1 MNRLWIAICW
11 MLGVGLLGGGSAQ
24 AWGRV
29 EAVDQND
36 DQPRLV
42 VQGGHVGYVHSIA
55 FSPDGKTVAST
66 DNVNKIVRLWSV
78 VTGLEFRT
86 ITETTVPDI
95 VSFQDDNT
103 LVVKGQNQ
111 TAIKL
116 WNVATGQKL
125 PSPCKE
131 NADGE
136 VCVAMSLDGKTAASS
151 LNGGRTIKLWDVAS
165 GRELRPLL
173 PLKDDDGMSRVT
185 FSPDGK
191 TVASVSGYRTIKLLN
206 VASGKELTLGTHSSS
221 VSKIVFSP
229 NSKRMAS
236 LSSGGGDTT
245 NNLKLWNVATGQEL
259 RIPGEHSSHVG
270 SVAFSPDGGKV
281 VSAEDECTVTPSPD
295 GQNVARSRHT
305 LKLWEVA
312 TGRVLRTFGGCSS
325 LVSSVAFSPHGDTV
339 VTGTWG
345 RETLETPDGKKVVRE
360 RYYLKLWDA
369 DKGEELRN
377 FHGFASTPFSVAFSP
392 DGMLV
397 ASGGSDKT
405 IRLWEMASGKPRT
418 LSGHQHKVSS
428 VAFSPTDGKIL
439 ASGSW
444 DHQLKLWNV
453 DSGESSTLGG
463 VSTQVAFSPNG
474 KTVVSGNGQ
483 TSDSNLRL
491 WDVASG
497 EQRVLGHHL
506 GTSSVAFSH
515 DGNTVQS
522 VGGNIRLWDVAK
534 SQELPT
540 TPGKC
545 SVCDQIAFALYGK
558 TLASVP
564 LEKSATILKMCPG
577 SMHES
582 STRDRQGIPLFA
594 FLFLDGKALLAT
606 SGQDGNTIKLWRVS
620 DGVLLTTLAGHLGEV
635 TSLAFSPDGKT
646 VVSGSLDNT
655 LKLWDVTSGSL
666 LASLISFADGRWGVV
681 DPEGRFDVAVAD
693 LVDGTSHLSWV
704 MPDVPMTPLPLE
716 IFMRDYY
723 EPRLLPRILNGEKFK
738 PVRALSELN
747 RVQPEVRITGIEPD
761 PEQTGF
767 VKVTVEAAGASRSYM
782 PEGKPIATDVHDLRL
797 FRNGQLVGCAGDKDE
812 DKPLAKVGGKPF
824 QRSFRVRLPTGQE
837 PLQFTAYAFNDDRVK
852 SATAHRA
859 YTPPG
864 VIVGS
869 KPRAYLITIG
879 VNSYDDP
886 AWKDLHY
893 AANDARQI
901 GKSLE
906 AGLAGQN
913 KYEAE
918 DIVTIPLISDTAGP
932 RLATKANLKAV
943 LDVLAGREAEVRAIP
958 GGEKLRQATPDDFVL
973 ISFSGHGYGEGGMF
987 YLVSSDTGER
997 NGKSKAITS
1006 ELIAKSISSD
1016 ELSAWLRDVD
1026 AGNMVMIVD
1035 ACHSAASVGEKF
1047 KPGPM
1052 GSRGLGQ
1059 LAFDKG
1065 MRILAASQADD
1076 VALEIDD
1083 LKHGLLSSAL
1093 IVDGM
1098 KRFSADRAPKDG
1110 KITLD
1115 EWLRYGVDQVPILAK
1130 KVKADEMQVAGRGMK
1145 EKIKVDGKL
1154 IDKPDQQPALFD
1166 FSENRRDVVVAVE

>member
-1 MNRLWIAICW
+1 MNRLWIAMCW
-11 MLGVGLLGGGSAQ
+11 TMVGALLGGRPLLAGE
-24 AWGRV
+24 RV
-29 EAVDQND
+29 EAVGQSD

-42 VQGGHVGYVHSIA
+42 VQEGHEGNVASLA
-55 FSPDGKTVAST
+55 FSPNGKTLASKGRGDDSVKLWNVA
-66 DNVNKIVRLWSV
+66 
-78 VTGLEFRT
+78 TGLEFRT
-86 ITETTVPDI
+86 IPVTTAPDI
-95 VSFQDDNT
+95 AFFQGDNT
-103 LVVKGQNQ
+103 LVMTGQNQ

-116 WNVATGQKL
+116 WNVASGREL

-131 NADGE
+131 NVDGE
-136 VCVAMSLDGKTAASS
+136 VCVAMSRDGKTAASS
-151 LNGGRTIKLWDVAS
+151 SLNGGEAIKLWGVAS
-165 GRELRPLL
+165 GRELCPPDANRRA
-173 PLKDDDGMSRVT
+173 RVT

-259 RIPGEHSSHVG
+259 RIPGEHSSHVVE
-270 SVAFSPDGGKV
+270 VAFSPDGEKV
-281 VSAEDECTVTPSPD
+281 VSAKHGSTVPPSSD
-295 GQNVARSRHT
+295 GQNIPRSRYT

-312 TGRVLRTFGGCSS
+312 TGRVLHTFGEYSS
-325 LVSSVAFSPHGDTV
+325 PVYSVAFSPHGDTV

-369 DKGEELRN
+369 GKGEELRN
-377 FHGFASTPFSVAFSP
+377 FDGFASTPFSVAFSP

-405 IRLWEMASGKPRT
+405 IRLWEMANGKPRT
-418 LSGHQHKVSS
+418 LSGHRDRVSS
-428 VAFSPTDGKIL
+428 VAFSPKDGKIL

-545 SVCDQIAFALYGK
+545 SVCDQIAFALHGK
-558 TLASVP
+558 TLADVAS
-564 LEKSATILKMCPG
+564 E
-577 SMHES
+577 ES
-582 STRDRQGIPLFA
+582 SRIRKLCSASGQEPSMLGGQHSSGIDLFV
-594 FLFLDGKALLAT
+594 FSQDGKTMASVAKGSLCNIELR
-606 SGQDGNTIKLWRVS
+606 RVS
-620 DGVLLTTLAGHLGEV
+620 DGVLFAILAGHSSPIR
-635 TSLAFSPDGKT
+635 SLAFSPGGAT
-646 VVSGSLDNT
+646 VVSGSADKT
-655 LKLWDVTSGSL
+655 LKLWDVASGHL
-666 LASLISFADGRWGVV
+666 LASLISFADGRWAVV

-693 LVDGTSHLSWV
+693 LVDGTSNLSWV
-704 MPDVPMTPLPLE
+704 MPDDPMTPLPLE

-723 EPRLLPRILNGEKFK
+723 EPRLLPRILNREEFE
-738 PVRALSELN
+738 PVRALKELN

-761 PEQTGF
+761 PEQRGY
-767 VKVTVEAAGASRSYM
+767 VKVTVEAAGGSRSYT
-782 PEGKPIATDVHDLRL
+782 PEGKPIATAVHDLRL
-797 FRNGQLVGCAGDKDE
+797 FRNGQLVGYAGDKDE
-812 DKPLAKVGGKPF
+812 DKPLAKAGGKPF
-824 QRSFRVRLPTGQE
+824 QRSFRVRLPDGKE

-852 SATAHRA
+852 SATAHRT

-879 VNSYDDP
+879 VNRYDDP

-901 GKSLE
+901 GESLE

-918 DIVTIPLISDTAGP
+918 DIVTIPLISDTEGP

-943 LDVLAGREAEVRAIP
+943 LDVLAGREADVRAIP

-987 YLVSSDTGER
+987 YLVPSDTGER

-1006 ELIAKSISSD
+1006 EPIAKSISSD

-1076 VALEIDD
+1076 VALEIDH

-1098 KRFSADRAPKDG
+1098 KRFSADRTPKDG

-1130 KVKADEMQVAGRGMK
+1130 EFKADEMQVAGRGMK
-1145 EKIKVDGKL
+1145 KKIKVDGKL

-1166 FSENRRDVVVAVE
+1166 FSKNRRDVVMAVE